1 MDIILL
7 QNGQCISRHDQIT
20 VADGKLPLRFI
31 GAPAYSTLQIISDM
45 QVVRRTLSSNG
56 ETVIDISQTS
66 GNIKFKVISP
76 EGVWQYEGVYIER
89 EPNGTAIVIPYTDHA
104 VISKLYEEL
113 SSVKRDVSE
122 LKAEIKTLSEPKKYQ
137 II

>member
-1 MDIILL
+1 
-7 QNGQCISRHDQIT
+7 
-20 VADGKLPLRFI
+20 
-31 GAPAYSTLQIISDM
+31 M

-89 EPNGTAIVIPYTDHA
+89 EPNGSAIVIPYTDHA
-104 VISKLYEEL
+104 VILKLYEEL

-122 LKAEIKTLSEPKKYQ
+122 LKAEIKTLSKPEKYQ

>member
-20 VADGKLPLRFI
+20 VANGKLPLRFI

-89 EPNGTAIVIPYTDHA
+89 EPNGSAIVMPYTNNA
-104 VISKLYEEL
+104 VIMMLSEEISTIKREI
-113 SSVKRDVSE
+113 SSLR
-122 LKAEIKTLSEPKKYQ
+122 AEIKTLSKPEKYQ